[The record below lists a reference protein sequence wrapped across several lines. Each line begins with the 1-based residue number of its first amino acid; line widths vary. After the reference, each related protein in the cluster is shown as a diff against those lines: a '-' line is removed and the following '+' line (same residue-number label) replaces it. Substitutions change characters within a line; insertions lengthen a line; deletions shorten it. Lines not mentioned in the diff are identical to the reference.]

1 MSDKQNLFNKVWDLH
16 SVGTLAS
23 GETQLFIGQH
33 LIHEV
38 TSPQAFEMLRERNLT
53 VLHPER
59 TLATVDHIIPTQ
71 NQARPFVD
79 LLAEDMMSAI
89 EKNCQ
94 EFGVELLDLDD
105 NRQGIVHVVGPEQ
118 GLTQPG
124 LTMACGDSHTSTHGA
139 FGAIAFG
146 IGTSQVAY
154 VLATQTLTMMRPK
167 VRRVEVNGE
176 LAPGVFAKDVTLY
189 IIQKLGVQ
197 GGVGYAYEYAGTT
210 FDAMSMEER
219 MTVCNMSI
227 EGGARC
233 GYINPDQTTIDYL
246 KGRPLCPQGEEFDRA
261 ADWWLSLASGADAE
275 YDDVVVFDAADI
287 EPTVTW
293 GITPAQSLGVSQAIP
308 SLGSYEEGERTL
320 IGEALEYMDLSEG
333 QPIEGTKIDVAFV
346 GSCTNGRISDLRE
359 AAEIARGNKV
369 ADGVKAL
376 IVPGS
381 QIVAKQAEEE
391 GLDKIFTEAGF
402 QWRAAGCSMCLAMNP
417 DKLQG
422 REVCASSSNRN
433 FKGRQGSPT
442 GRTLLMSPAMVAAAA
457 INGSVTDVRKML
469 EPAMA

>member
-1 MSDKQNLFNKVWDLH
+1 MSDKQNLFNKVWNLH
-16 SVGTLAS
+16 SVGTLPS
-23 GETQLFIGQH
+23 GQTQLFIGQH

-38 TSPQAFEMLRERNLT
+38 TSPQAFEMLRDRNLT

-89 EKNCQ
+89 EKNCK

-154 VLATQTLTMMRPK
+154 VLATQTLAMMRPK
-167 VRRVEVNGE
+167 VRRVEVNGK

-219 MTVCNMSI
+219 MTVCNMAI

-233 GYINPDQTTIDYL
+233 GYINPDQTTVDYL

-261 ADWWLSLASGADAE
+261 AEWWLSLASGPDAE
-275 YDDVVVFDAADI
+275 FDDVVVFDAADI

-308 SLGSYEEGERTL
+308 SLASYDESERTL
-320 IGEALEYMDLSEG
+320 IGEALEYMSLEEG
-333 QPIEGTKIDVAFV
+333 QAIEGTKIDVAFV
-346 GSCTNGRISDLRE
+346 GSCTSWRISDLRE
-359 AAEIARGNKV
+359 AAAIAKGNKV

-391 GLDKIFTEAGF
+391 GLDKIFIEAGF

-457 INGSVTDVRKML
+457 INGCVTDVRKML

>member
-89 EKNCQ
+89 EKNCK

-154 VLATQTLTMMRPK
+154 VLATQTLAMMRPK
-167 VRRVEVNGE
+167 VRRVEVNGK

-219 MTVCNMSI
+219 MTVCNMAI

-233 GYINPDQTTIDYL
+233 GYINPDQTTVDYL

-261 ADWWLSLASGADAE
+261 AEWWLSLASGPDAE
-275 YDDVVVFDAADI
+275 FDDVVVFDAADI

-308 SLGSYEEGERTL
+308 SLASYDESERTL
-320 IGEALEYMDLSEG
+320 IGEALEYMSLEEG
-333 QPIEGTKIDVAFV
+333 QAIEGTKIDVAFV

-359 AAEIARGNKV
+359 AAAIAKGNKV

-391 GLDKIFTEAGF
+391 GLDKIFIEAGF

-457 INGSVTDVRKML
+457 INGCVTDVRKML